1 MLITKANS
9 EPFAIITTHMLE
21 SFFGSQII
29 YGEKIGFIGLGKL
42 GMPCA
47 EAIRKKGF
55 HVAGYDIEDKRSDLV
70 EIRESI
76 EDLCRDR
83 DIVFVATPT
92 PHEEGYDGSEPTSQ
106 KEVKDFNY
114 DSVKKVLT
122 KCNRHMGLTQ
132 SLVLISTVLPGTIRR
147 ELAPLVTN
155 VKLLYNPYLIA
166 MGTVAEDMISPEMI
180 MIGTKKGVYETA
192 TKAQQLESFYLQVCD
207 NMPRIEFGTW
217 EEIEAMK
224 IFYNTFI
231 SNKIALVNM
240 IQDVAHK
247 LGHMDVD
254 KVTQAMAKSTKRIVS
269 SAYMKAGM
277 GDGGTCHPRDN
288 IALRWLAK
296 DLGLGYDMFESIMT
310 AREKQAETMA
320 KAILEHGKAVW
331 FSSDTYK
338 PGTEL
343 IDGSYSLLV
352 QHYVKKHGGTLANGF
367 DTPVQ
372 VIVRV
377 HESDDFTAD
386 DKTIIFDPW
395 RSYPK
400 ANNVI
405 YYGKYNE
412 VLGET
417 NK

>member
-1 MLITKANS
+1 MIL
-9 EPFAIITTHMLE
+9 
-21 SFFGSQII
+21 

-55 HVAGYDIEDKRSDLV
+55 HVAGYDVVEKRSDLV
-70 EIRESI
+70 EMRESI

-92 PHEEGYDGSEPTSQ
+92 PHEEGYDGREPTSH

-114 DSVKKVLT
+114 DSVKKVLE
-122 KCNRHMGLTQ
+122 KCNKHMGVTQ

-166 MGTVAEDMISPEMI
+166 MGTVADDMINPEMI

-192 TKAQQLESFYLQVCD
+192 HKAQQLEAFYNAVCD
-207 NMPRIEFGTW
+207 NYPRIEFGTW
-217 EEIEAMK
+217 EEIESMK

-247 LGHMDVD
+247 LGHMNVD
-254 KVTQAMAKSTKRIVS
+254 KVTESLAKCTKRIVS
-269 SAYMKAGM
+269 PAYMKAGM
-277 GDGGTCHPRDN
+277 GDGGACHPRDN

-296 DLGLGYDMFESIMT
+296 ELDLGYDLFESIMT
-310 AREKQAETMA
+310 ARERQAETMA
-320 KAILEHGKAVW
+320 LAILEHGNNVW
-331 FSSDTYK
+331 FSSDSYK
-338 PGTEL
+338 SGTPL
-343 IDGSYSLLV
+343 VDGSYSLLV
-352 QHYVKKHGGTLANGF
+352 QHYVLKHGGQLVNGI

-377 HESDDFTAD
+377 HETDEFTAD
-386 DKTIIFDPW
+386 AATVIFDPW
-395 RSYPK
+395 RSYPM
-400 ANNVI
+400 ADNVV
-405 YYGKYNE
+405 YYGHP
-412 VLGET
+412 
-417 NK
+417 

>member
-1 MLITKANS
+1 
-9 EPFAIITTHMLE
+9 MLE
-21 SFFGSQII
+21 SFFGNQII

-55 HVAGYDIEDKRSDLV
+55 HVAGYDIEEKRSDHV
-70 EIRESI
+70 EIRDSI

-83 DIVFVATPT
+83 DIIFVATPT
-92 PHEEGYDGSEPTSQ
+92 PHEEGYDGREPTSH

-114 DSVKKVLT
+114 DSLKQVLT
-122 KCNRHMGLTQ
+122 KCNRHMGVTQ

-166 MGTVAEDMISPEMI
+166 MGTVADDMINPEFI

-192 TKAQQLESFYLQVCD
+192 HKAQQLEAFYNQVCD
-207 NMPRIEFGTW
+207 NFPRIEFGTW

-240 IQDVAHK
+240 IQDVSHK
-247 LGHMDVD
+247 LGHINVD
-254 KVTQAMAKSTKRIVS
+254 KVTQALAKSTQRIIS
-269 SAYMKAGM
+269 PAYMKAGM
-277 GDGGTCHPRDN
+277 GDGGACHPRDN

-296 DLGLGYDMFESIMT
+296 ELDLGYDMFETIMT
-310 AREKQAETMA
+310 AREQQAENMA
-320 KAILEHGKAVW
+320 KAILEHGKNIW

-338 PGTEL
+338 SGTQMV
-343 IDGSYSLLV
+343 DGSYSLLV
-352 QHYVKKHGGTLANGF
+352 QHYVEKHGGKLVNGI

-372 VIVRV
+372 VAVRV
-377 HESDDFTAD
+377 HESDQITAD
-386 DKTIIFDPW
+386 NSTIIFDPW
-395 RSYPK
+395 RTYPMGD
-400 ANNVI
+400 NVV
-405 YYGKYNE
+405 YYGKYS
-412 VLGET
+412 
-417 NK
+417 K

>member
-1 MLITKANS
+1 MFTNN
-9 EPFAIITTHMLE
+9 
-21 SFFGSQII
+21 QII

-55 HVAGYDIEDKRSDLV
+55 HVAGYDIEEKRSDLV
-70 EIRESI
+70 EIRDSI

-92 PHEEGYDGSEPTSQ
+92 PHEEGYDGREPTSH
-106 KEVKDFNY
+106 KEVRDFNY
-114 DSVKKVLT
+114 DSLKKVLT
-122 KCNRHMGLTQ
+122 KCNRHMGFTQ

-166 MGTVAEDMISPEMI
+166 MGTVADDMINPEMI
-180 MIGTKKGVYETA
+180 MIGTKKGVYQTA
-192 TKAQQLESFYLQVCD
+192 VKAQQLESFYNVICG
-207 NMPRIEFGTW
+207 NNYPRMEFGTW

-254 KVTQAMAKSTKRIVS
+254 KVTQALAKSTQRIVS
-269 SAYMKAGM
+269 PAYMKAGM
-277 GDGGTCHPRDN
+277 GDGGACHPRDN

-296 DLGLGYDMFESIMT
+296 DLGLGYDMFESIMA
-310 AREKQAETMA
+310 AREKQAEAMA
-320 KAILEHGKAVW
+320 NAILTHGKNVW
-331 FSSDTYK
+331 FSSDSYK
-338 PGTEL
+338 PGTDL
-343 IDGSYSLLV
+343 VDGSYSLLV
-352 QHYVKKHGGTLANGF
+352 QHYIKKNGGKIVNGF
-367 DTPVQ
+367 DNPVE

-377 HESDDFTAD
+377 HETDQFTAD
-386 DKTIIFDPW
+386 DSTIIFDPW
-395 RSYPK
+395 RSYPPAK
-400 ANNVI
+400 NVVH
-405 YYGKYNE
+405 YGKYSKLQE
-412 VLGET
+412 
-417 NK
+417 

>member
-1 MLITKANS
+1 M
-9 EPFAIITTHMLE
+9 
-21 SFFGSQII
+21 II

-47 EAIRKKGF
+47 EAICKKGF
-55 HVAGYDIEDKRSDLV
+55 HVAGYDVAHKSSDLV
-70 EIRESI
+70 EIRKSI
-76 EDLCRDR
+76 EDLVRDR

-92 PHEEGYDGSEPTSQ
+92 PHEEGYDGREPTSQ

-114 DSVKKVLT
+114 DAVKKVLQ
-122 KCNRHMGLTQ
+122 KCNRHMGVTQ

-166 MGTVAEDMISPEMI
+166 MGTVADDMINPEMI

-192 TKAQQLESFYLQVCD
+192 HKAQQLEAFYNAVCD
-207 NMPRIEFGTW
+207 NYPRIEFGTW
-217 EEIEAMK
+217 EEIESMK

-247 LGHMDVD
+247 LGNMDVD
-254 KVTQAMAKSTKRIVS
+254 RVTQALAKCTKRIVS
-269 SAYMKAGM
+269 PAYMKAGM
-277 GDGGTCHPRDN
+277 GDGGACHPRDN

-296 DLGLGYDMFESIMT
+296 ELDLGYDLFESIMT
-310 AREKQAETMA
+310 ARERQAETMA
-320 KAILEHGKAVW
+320 LAILEHGKNVW
-331 FSSDTYK
+331 FSSDSYK
-338 PGTEL
+338 PGTSL
-343 IDGSYSLLV
+343 VDGSYSLLV
-352 QHYVKKHGGTLANGF
+352 QHYVLKYGGQLVNGI

-377 HESDDFTAD
+377 HETDQVSAD
-386 DKTIIFDPW
+386 DNTIIFDPW

-400 ANNVI
+400 ADNVVH
-405 YYGKYNE
+405 YGKSKHG
-412 VLGET
+412 L
-417 NK
+417 